1 MQKRAKACR
10 ALKKATAS
18 DVQIHA
24 AAEAI
29 INAEIIYPR
38 LRVGGDLVGYLLHGA
53 RVNFNPR
60 LRVGGDEEQIKTS
73 IDLTGISIHASA
85 WEATDP
91 RGISM

>member
-38 LRVGGDLVGYLLHGA
+38 LRVGGD
-53 RVNFNPR
+53 
-60 LRVGGDEEQIKTS
+60 EEQIKTS

-85 WEATDP
+85 WEATANLYNY
-91 RGISM
+91 IIQILKN

>member
-38 LRVGGDLVGYLLHGA
+38 LRVGGDRWRGCSA
-53 RVNFNPR
+53 A
-60 LRVGGDEEQIKTS
+60 
-73 IDLTGISIHASA
+73 LTVISIHASA
-85 WEATDP
+85 WEATANLYNY
-91 RGISM
+91 IIQILKN